1 MERLNRKRD
10 NSKSVITVSL
20 QWGRKLYF
28 TRFNCKIQ
36 RRTNRVY
43 YCRRRRHD
51 AADWHE
57 MAIGQG
63 YVCLF
68 DAYSDAAAVAADAG
82 AVRLSS
88 FRAYCGR
95 DAAKCVSH

>member
-1 MERLNRKRD
+1 
-10 NSKSVITVSL
+10 
-20 QWGRKLYF
+20 
-28 TRFNCKIQ
+28 
-36 RRTNRVY
+36 
-43 YCRRRRHD
+43 
-51 AADWHE
+51 
-57 MAIGQG
+57 MAIGQE

-68 DAYSDAAAVAADAG
+68 DAYLDAAAAVAVAVDAG